1 MGASALALSRCRPL
15 VAMLRFV
22 CLAVLGALVY
32 SQSSMAPSGPLNPDC
47 CMPEMVSYTVHT
59 ENATAYANGVFVREQ
74 TFLKGNFDYKRNIIA
89 FKGLNY
95 VQQDSGNF
103 TIERYWVITTPNA
116 SLFID
121 EADQICVPI
130 QNHIWFPRFC
140 IPGDAEHLGSSNYGP
155 PGKTFAAVDEMCTP
169 VQLVQN
175 RNGPGWN
182 MVLSSAISNLGFTL
196 DDVALTPPAFCNA
209 TIQTLMQLGQQQ
221 G

>member
-1 MGASALALSRCRPL
+1 MGAFALALSRCRPL

-130 QNHIWFPRFC
+130 QN
-140 IPGDAEHLGSSNYGP
+140 
-155 PGKTFAAVDEMCTP
+155 
-169 VQLVQN
+169 
-175 RNGPGWN
+175 RNGNGWN
-182 MVLSSAISNLGFTL
+182 MVLSSAISNLAFTL
-196 DDVALTPPAFCNA
+196 DMTSMEPPAFCNH